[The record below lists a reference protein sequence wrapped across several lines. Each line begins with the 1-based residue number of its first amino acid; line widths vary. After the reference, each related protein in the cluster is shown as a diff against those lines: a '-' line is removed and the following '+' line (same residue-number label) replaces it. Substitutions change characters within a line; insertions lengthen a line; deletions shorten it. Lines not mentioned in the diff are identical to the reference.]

1 MNDQFIYQL
10 NQLAD
15 GIAEKGYAVID
26 DFLSLEEVHNIQEL
40 DGFKN
45 GLLQFKKAGIGKS
58 QEKQIN
64 EAIRG
69 DYIQW
74 IKPES
79 AEPPL
84 QVYLSK
90 LKELIVFVN
99 QNLYLS
105 LKDFEVHQTI
115 YPIGTFYKRHLDQFK
130 KEDHRKLSVICYL
143 NSDWKESD
151 GGQLRIYLE
160 NETKDVLPLAGRLV
174 CFRSDLLEHE
184 VLPATRER
192 LSITGWLLDQSHF
205 IWSLLRT

>member
-1 MNDQFIYQL
+1 VNDQFNHQL

-15 GIAEKGYAVID
+15 GIAETGYAVVD
-26 DFLSLEEVHNIQEL
+26 DFLSPEEVQNIQQL

-45 GLLQFKKAGIGKS
+45 GLLQFKKAGIGKN

-90 LKELIVFVN
+90 LHALITFVN

-105 LKDFEVHQTI
+105 LKDVEVHQTI

-143 NSDWKESD
+143 NSDWQESD
-151 GGQLRIYLE
+151 GGQLRIYLD
-160 NETKDVLPLAGRLV
+160 NEIKDVLPLAGRLV

-192 LSITGWLLDQSHF
+192 LSITGWLLDQPHF
-205 IWSLLRT
+205 I

>member
-1 MNDQFIYQL
+1 VNDQFIYQL

-192 LSITGWLLDQSHF
+192 LSITGWLLDQPHF
-205 IWSLLRT
+205 I